1 MLFGTPFELHF
12 PTLSVD
18 KLLALPKLFVLLS
31 VLVLGIV
38 VWSSVVWTTT
48 QVTSLISDYA
58 VSYVEEAKPV
68 MPDYY
73 W

>member
-38 VWSSVVWTTT
+38 VWSSVVWTAT
-48 QVTSLISDYA
+48 QVTSLISDYT